1 MSERPSRRSDE
12 WQRFAHKSTGVTR
25 PMIRIVNWLGR
36 TTSAHL
42 VLVLTAVI
50 GVAIVSSLTV
60 AGAEI
65 YDAVSE
71 KDGVARWDRPVLDLA
86 LAWRT
91 PRLDTVLTWF
101 THLGG
106 PLGMT
111 VIASVITALM
121 VWRWRSRTP
130 LILMVIA
137 VAGSLTITS
146 VGKQLFARMR
156 PPLRD
161 AVPPFESSPSFPSG
175 HALNSTVIA
184 GLVAFLI
191 WTHLVRGLARAVTVL
206 AAFAWAVTIGL
217 SRVFLGHHW
226 LTDVMF
232 GWLIGLA
239 WLGVVLTAHRLY
251 VAIHPTAG
259 PSVHP
264 TTRSL
269 DPRFARP

>member
-1 MSERPSRRSDE
+1 MVHQSIDR
-12 WQRFAHKSTGVTR
+12 
-25 PMIRIVNWLGR
+25 LGR
-36 TTSAHL
+36 YASAHL
-42 VLVLTAVI
+42 VLVVTSLI
-50 GVAIVSSLTV
+50 GVAIVSGLTV
-60 AGAEI
+60 AGAGV

-71 KDGVARWDRPVLDLA
+71 NDGVATWDRPVLNA
-86 LAWRT
+86 AMAWRSA
-91 PRLDTVLTWF
+91 RLDAALTWF

-111 VIASVITALM
+111 IIASAVTGLM

-137 VAGSLTITS
+137 VAGSLTITA
-146 VGKQLFARMR
+146 VGKQVFGRMR
-156 PPLRD
+156 PPTSD

-191 WTHLVRGLARAVTVL
+191 WAHLVRRLARVLTVVV
-206 AAFAWAVTIGL
+206 AFSWAVAIGL

-251 VAIHPTAG
+251 LA
-259 PSVHP
+259 VHLAAQP
-264 TTRSL
+264 VG
-269 DPRFARP
+269 